1 MRLFSAE
8 DERRIS
14 EAIASAERQTSG
26 EIVVVVAAQSDGY
39 HYVPPLVAGIVS
51 LLVPWVLIYFTE
63 LDLVSIYLI
72 QLAVFAVVTAALM
85 PVPIRMALVP
95 RAVQRLHAHRR
106 AVEQFLVQN
115 LHTTTGRTGVLLFVS
130 VAERYAEI
138 IADKGINAQVAPG
151 TWKNIVDGLTA
162 AIGRRASCR
171 RLRYGHSRHRRHAR
185 QAFPARHPGG
195 ERAAGPPD
203 HPAIGATGAARRHK
217 RPPFSVLYG

>member
-14 EAIASAERQTSG
+14 EAITNAERQTSG

-51 LLVPWVLIYFTE
+51 LLVPWVLIFFTQ
-63 LDLVSIYLI
+63 LGLTSIYLT
-72 QLAVFAVVTAALM
+72 QLAVFFAITAALM
-85 PVPIRMALVP
+85 PASIRIALVP
-95 RAVQRLHAHRR
+95 PSIKRLHAHRR

-138 IADKGINAQVAPG
+138 IADKGINERVAPG
-151 TWKNIVDGLTA
+151 TWKGIIDHLTA
-162 AIGRRASCR
+162 AMGGGR
-171 RLRYGHSRHRRHAR
+171 
-185 QAFPARHPGG
+185 PADGFVT
-195 ERAAGPPD
+195 AIA
-203 HPAIGATGAARRHK
+203 AIGTILAQHF
-217 RPPFSVLYG
+217 PPGSQAPNELPNHLIILQ

>member
-14 EAIASAERQTSG
+14 EAITNAERQTSG

-51 LLVPWVLIYFTE
+51 LLVPWVLIFFTQ
-63 LDLVSIYLI
+63 LGLTSIYLT
-72 QLAVFAVVTAALM
+72 QLAVFFAITAALM
-85 PVPIRMALVP
+85 PASIRIALVP
-95 RAVQRLHAHRR
+95 PSIKRLHAHRR

-138 IADKGINAQVAPG
+138 IADKGINERVAPG
-151 TWKNIVDGLTA
+151 TWKGIIDHLTA
-162 AIGRRASCR
+162 AMGGGR
-171 RLRYGHSRHRRHAR
+171 
-185 QAFPARHPGG
+185 PADGFVT
-195 ERAAGPPD
+195 AIA
-203 HPAIGATGAARRHK
+203 AIGTTLAQHF
-217 RPPFSVLYG
+217 PPGSQAPNELPNHLIILQ

>member
-14 EAIASAERQTSG
+14 EAITNAERQTSG

-51 LLVPWVLIYFTE
+51 LLVPWVLIFFTQ
-63 LDLVSIYLI
+63 LGLTSIYLT
-72 QLAVFAVVTAALM
+72 QLAVFFAITAALM
-85 PVPIRMALVP
+85 PASIRIALVP
-95 RAVQRLHAHRR
+95 PSIKRLHAHRR

-138 IADKGINAQVAPG
+138 IADKGINERVAPG
-151 TWKNIVDGLTA
+151 TWKGIIDHLTA
-162 AIGRRASCR
+162 AIGGGR
-171 RLRYGHSRHRRHAR
+171 
-185 QAFPARHPGG
+185 PADGFVT
-195 ERAAGPPD
+195 AIA
-203 HPAIGATGAARRHK
+203 AIGTTLAQHF
-217 RPPFSVLYG
+217 PPGSQAPNELPNHLIILQ

>member
-8 DERRIS
+8 EERRIS
-14 EAIASAERQTSG
+14 EAIATAERQTSG

-39 HYVPPLVAGIVS
+39 HYVPPLVAGIIS

-72 QLAVFAVVTAALM
+72 QLAVFAIVTAVLM
-85 PVPIRMALVP
+85 PLTIRMALVP
-95 RAVQRLHAHRR
+95 MAVQRVHAHRR

-138 IADKGINAQVAPG
+138 IADEGINERVAPG
-151 TWKNIVDGLTA
+151 TWKDIVDGLTA
-162 AIGRRASCR
+162 AIGS
-171 RLRYGHSRHRRHAR
+171 GH
-185 QAFPARHPGG
+185 PADGFVT
-195 ERAAGPPD
+195 AIA
-203 HPAIGATGAARRHK
+203 AIGATLAKHFPPGSRAANELPDH
-217 RPPFSVLYG
+217 LIILQ

>member
-39 HYVPPLVAGIVS
+39 HYVPPLVGGDRQPARALGADLFHPARSRVDLPHPARRVRRGDGGADAGS
-51 LLVPWVLIYFTE
+51 PSAWRWFPGP
-63 LDLVSIYLI
+63 
-72 QLAVFAVVTAALM
+72 FK
-85 PVPIRMALVP
+85 
-95 RAVQRLHAHRR
+95 RLHAHRR

-138 IADKGINAQVAPG
+138 IADKGINERVAPG
-151 TWKNIVDGLTA
+151 TWKDIVDGLTA
-162 AIGRRASCR
+162 AIGS
-171 RLRYGHSRHRRHAR
+171 GH
-185 QAFPARHPGG
+185 PADGFVT
-195 ERAAGPPD
+195 AIA
-203 HPAIGATGAARRHK
+203 AIGATLAKHF
-217 RPPFSVLYG
+217 PPGTRSANELPDHLIILQ